1 MSPVAR
7 VHNFMVSS
15 DGYGSGEGQS
25 LEHPFGHA
33 NPGDLFSW
41 AGATAHWVNRSD
53 PGGTFGLDDY
63 CTRDYSRN
71 IGAEIMGRNK
81 FGPQRGPWED
91 LEWQGWWGDEPP
103 FHTPVF
109 VLTHHSRP
117 SLTLG
122 ETTFHFIDASPH
134 DALTQAFAAA
144 EGKDVRIGGGV
155 AMLREFLDADLV
167 DQMHIAVSPIELG
180 RGERLWDDPD
190 ELVDRFFLE
199 KIPSPSGVTHL
210 FFWRR

>member
-1 MSPVAR
+1 MTQVVR

-33 NPGDLFSW
+33 NPGELFAW
-41 AGATAHWVNRSD
+41 AGATAHWVNRTD
-53 PGGTFGLDDY
+53 PGGTYGFDDY
-63 CTRDYSRN
+63 CTRDFTRN

-81 FGPQRGPWED
+81 FGPQRGPWENLD
-91 LEWQGWWGDEPP
+91 WEGWWGDDTP

-109 VLTHHSRP
+109 VLTHHERP
-117 SLTLG
+117 SITLG
-122 ETTFHFIDASPH
+122 DTTFQFLDASPH
-134 DALTQAFAAA
+134 DALARAFEAAD
-144 EGKDVRIGGGV
+144 GKDVRLGGGV
-155 AMLREFLDADLV
+155 ATVREFLDAGLI
-167 DQMHIAVSPIELG
+167 DQMHFSVAPIELG
-180 RGERLWDDPD
+180 RGERLWDSPD
-190 ELVDRFFLE
+190 DLIDRFFLE

>member
-1 MSPVAR
+1 MTQALR

-25 LEHPFGHA
+25 LERPFGHA
-33 NPGDLFSW
+33 NPAELFSW
-41 AGATAHWVNRSD
+41 AGATAHWVNRTD

-63 CTRDYSRN
+63 CTRDFTRN

-91 LEWQGWWGDEPP
+91 FDWEGWWGVDTP

-109 VLTHHSRP
+109 VLTHHLRP
-117 SLTLG
+117 SIALG
-122 ETTFHFIDASPH
+122 DTTFHFLDASPQE
-134 DALTQAFAAA
+134 ALAQAFEAAD
-144 EGKDVRIGGGV
+144 GKDVRLGGGV
-155 AMLREFLDADLV
+155 ATVREFLDADLI
-167 DQMHIAVSPIELG
+167 DQMHFAVVPIELG
-180 RGERLWDDPD
+180 RGERLWNGPDD
-190 ELVDRFFLE
+190 LVDRFYLE
-199 KIPSPSGVTHL
+199 KVPSPSGVTHL